1 MPDELDLQQN
11 ADGLPTGAIKIL
23 KPFASKLRKLHADL
37 PAFRDNYNKLNAKFT
52 AFMKYFPKRPMLYIT
67 LGILGLTTL
76 YFDILIGFE
85 TLFPLADF
93 LNISIILV
101 SIIFAIIDTG
111 VSIITSGYLAIGPIE
126 KEGLKKIGQVVLKL
140 LGIIKLTL
148 FIVYMTSFPSIDI
161 QTIIINSLFIIL
173 IYFLFH
179 ITGAGLLYLIGHT
192 WYKWLF
198 FIIKNPIDLEREIQI
213 KCTDFSIKC
222 KTLAVNQDYAKSFF
236 HLNNIC
242 RTN

>member
-1 MPDELDLQQN
+1 MPNGHDIPQN
-11 ADGLPTGAIKIL
+11 ADGLPSGAQNLL
-23 KPFASKLRKLHADL
+23 KPLASKLRKLHADL
-37 PAFRDNYNKLNAKFT
+37 HTIRDNYDKLNSKFT
-52 AFMKYFPKRPMLYIT
+52 EFKRYFPKRPMLYIT

-85 TLFPLADF
+85 TLFFLADF
-93 LNISIILV
+93 LNINIILV

-111 VSIITSGYLAIGPIE
+111 VSIITSGYLAIGPVE
-126 KEGLKKIGQVVLKL
+126 REGLKKIGQIVLKL

-161 QTIIINSLFIIL
+161 LTIIINCLFIIL

-179 ITGAGLLYLIGHT
+179 ITGAGLLYLIGHS
-192 WYKWLF
+192 WYKLLF
-198 FIIKNPIDLEREIQI
+198 FLTLDPIDLERKIQS

-222 KTLAVNQDYAKSFF
+222 NTLAVDAQTARTFF